1 MRQLPMT
8 GSSGFHG
15 ASVEADHARPAPR
28 LRLLRARRGDSGA
41 TPDLRT
47 NGRRRRVSATD
58 RLLDGSAI
66 GLSGLCLAHCLL
78 LPVAAAL
85 LPVLGAW
92 ADAEWVHGL
101 FVVVA
106 APLSGL
112 ALLTG
117 AKGQRRPRLVLA
129 LAASGLVLLLSG
141 AFMAATRDAETM
153 MTVAG
158 SLCLAGAHIA
168 NWRRRARANGARCVA
183 AHHCGARPFPTG
195 DL

>member
-1 MRQLPMT
+1 
-8 GSSGFHG
+8 
-15 ASVEADHARPAPR
+15 
-28 LRLLRARRGDSGA
+28 
-41 TPDLRT
+41 
-47 NGRRRRVSATD
+47 VSTTD

-78 LPVAAAL
+78 LPIAAAV

-92 ADAEWVHGL
+92 VDAEWVHGL
-101 FVVVA
+101 FVLVA

-117 AKGQRRPRLVLA
+117 AKGQRRPRLVLG
-129 LAASGLVLLLSG
+129 LAACGLALLLSG
-141 AFMAATRDAETM
+141 AFMAATKDAETM

-158 SLCLAGAHIA
+158 SFCLASAHIA
-168 NWRRRARANGARCVA
+168 NWRHRARQNGARCVA
-183 AHHCGARPFPTG
+183 DHHCETRPFPTG

>member
-1 MRQLPMT
+1 MST
-8 GSSGFHG
+8 
-15 ASVEADHARPAPR
+15 
-28 LRLLRARRGDSGA
+28 
-41 TPDLRT
+41 
-47 NGRRRRVSATD
+47 TD

-92 ADAEWVHGL
+92 AEAEWVHGL

-106 APLSGL
+106 VPLSGL
-112 ALLTG
+112 AMLPR
-117 AKGQRRPRLVLA
+117 ANRQRRSGAVLC
-129 LAASGLVLLLSG
+129 LAVCGLTLLLSG
-141 AFMAATRDAETM
+141 AFIAATEEAETT

-158 SLCLAGAHIA
+158 SLCLAGAHLW
-168 NWRRRARANGARCVA
+168 NWLRRARAAEAGCA
-183 AHHCGARPFPTG
+183 AGHRDGARPSPTG